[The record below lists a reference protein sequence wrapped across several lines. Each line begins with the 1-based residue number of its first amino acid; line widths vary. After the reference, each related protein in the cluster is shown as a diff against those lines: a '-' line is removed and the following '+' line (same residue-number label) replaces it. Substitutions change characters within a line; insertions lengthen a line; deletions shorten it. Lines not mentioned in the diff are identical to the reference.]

1 MTKKTMQRLPDAF
14 DGVFLCILPERE
26 WGRHR
31 LYSTDHTGRTDKGGF
46 YRDGTGA

>member
-1 MTKKTMQRLPDAF
+1 MTKKLCSACLMLLM
-14 DGVFLCILPERE
+14 VFSILPERE